1 MLMNTIRRSY
11 RDLVRHT
18 SPVQPI
24 VTVPGTRP
32 AANASNFSE
41 AEIQERR
48 LRRQRRM
55 NRSSLHSSSGWKV
68 RAW

>member
-1 MLMNTIRRSY
+1 MLMNRIKKSY
-11 RDLVRHT
+11 RDLIRHT
-18 SPVQPI
+18 DEIQPI

-32 AANASNFSE
+32 AANANNFSE
-41 AEIQERR
+41 TETQERR

-55 NRSSLHSSSGWKV
+55 NRSSLSSNSGWKV

>member
-1 MLMNTIRRSY
+1 MLMNTIKKSY
-11 RDLVRHT
+11 RDLIGQT
-18 SPVQPI
+18 DPIQPI

-32 AANASNFSE
+32 AANASNFSQ
-41 AEIQERR
+41 AEIQARR

-55 NRSSLHSSSGWKV
+55 ERSSLSSNSGWKV

>member
-1 MLMNTIRRSY
+1 MLMNRIRKSY

-18 SPVQPI
+18 NPVQPI
-24 VTVPGTRP
+24 VTVPGIRP
-32 AANASNFSE
+32 AANSNNFSE
-41 AEIQERR
+41 TETQERR

-55 NRSSLHSSSGWKV
+55 NRSSLSSNSGWKV